1 MAKGGAALFQVPAM
15 KQDLLPK
22 PGVPWTQVADPCWAL
37 KEWVLSVPCGQADT
51 EASLGP
57 L

>member
-1 MAKGGAALFQVPAM
+1 MFQVPAM